1 MENNVVEEKPKKKK
15 SNKNKIEEKKYDK
28 LPSFDELIKVDLTEY
43 ITKRDDADYI
53 NWAKIVELLHLY
65 GAKEVWFEPI
75 QQENGSSLIISN
87 KTFTDSKGGNNSVYE
102 TRIKI
107 KIDDLEF
114 EMQGPVMNG
123 SNPVKDNSMSQQ
135 RLWNSQ
141 TRLFVKG
148 VALRTGLG
156 FKLWSRIELED
167 ENTQKYSNDDI
178 LEVGKRVKEKMTD
191 LMVNNEMSLEDISN
205 KLGFETS
212 SELQHF
218 LSYYSKLNKFEHE
231 IDKIKAEEV
240 KNDKE

>member
-1 MENNVVEEKPKKKK
+1 MEEKENLVEEGIK
-15 SNKNKIEEKKYDK
+15 EEQKVYDK
-28 LPSFDELIKVDLTEY
+28 LPPFDELVKIDLTEY

-53 NWAKIVELLHLY
+53 NWAKVVELLHKY

-75 QQENGSSLIISN
+75 QQPNGSSLIMCN
-87 KTFTDSKGGNNSVYE
+87 KSFTDSKGGTNSVYE

-123 SNPVKDNSMSQQ
+123 ANPVKDNSISQQ

-148 VALRTGLG
+148 VAIHTGLG
-156 FKLWSRIELED
+156 FKLWSRLELED
-167 ENTQKYSNDDI
+167 EEKQKYSNDNI

-191 LMVNNEMSLEDISN
+191 LMVNYEMTLDDLAKELN
-205 KLGFETS
+205 FETS
-212 SELQHF
+212 NDFNYTLGF
-218 LSYYSKLNKFEHE
+218 YGRLNKLEQA
-231 IDKIKAEEV
+231 IDKIKLEQET
-240 KNDKE
+240 KQDDKE

>member
-1 MENNVVEEKPKKKK
+1 M
-15 SNKNKIEEKKYDK
+15 
-28 LPSFDELIKVDLTEY
+28 
-43 ITKRDDADYI
+43 
-53 NWAKIVELLHLY
+53 
-65 GAKEVWFEPI
+65 
-75 QQENGSSLIISN
+75 IISN

-107 KIDDLEF
+107 KIDELEF

-167 ENTQKYSNDDI
+167 ENTQKFSNDDI

-212 SELQHF
+212 SELQHL
-218 LSYYSKLNKFEHE
+218 LSYYSKLNKFEQA
-231 IDKIKAEEV
+231 IDKIKLEEV

>member
-1 MENNVVEEKPKKKK
+1 MKTQDLDIKERKF
-15 SNKNKIEEKKYDK
+15 DK
-28 LPSFDELIKVDLTEY
+28 LPSFDELINVNLDEY

-53 NWAKIVELLHLY
+53 NWAKIVELLHHY
-65 GAKEVWFEPI
+65 GAKEVWFEPV

-87 KTFTDSKGGNNSVYE
+87 KSFTDSKGVSNNVYE

-123 SNPVKDNSMSQQ
+123 ANPVKDNSMSQQ

-141 TRLFVKG
+141 TRLFAKG

-156 FKLWSRIELED
+156 FKLWSRIEVED
-167 ENTQKYSNDDI
+167 EDKLRFSNDDI

-191 LMVNNEMSLEDISN
+191 LMVNNEMTLDDLSS
-205 KLGFETS
+205 KLGFDTS
-212 SELQHF
+212 SDLQHL
-218 LSYYSKLNKFEHE
+218 LSYYSKLNKLEIE
-231 IDKIKAEEV
+231 IDKIKASEV
-240 KNDKE
+240 NDKK

>member
-1 MENNVVEEKPKKKK
+1 MKTQDLDIKERKF
-15 SNKNKIEEKKYDK
+15 DK
-28 LPSFDELIKVDLTEY
+28 LPSFDELINVNLDEY

-53 NWAKIVELLHLY
+53 NWAKIVELLHHY
-65 GAKEVWFEPI
+65 GAKEVWFEPV

-87 KTFTDSKGGNNSVYE
+87 KSFTDSKGVSNNVYE

-123 SNPVKDNSMSQQ
+123 ANPVKDNSMSQQ

-141 TRLFVKG
+141 TRLFAKG

-156 FKLWSRIELED
+156 FKLWSRIEVED
-167 ENTQKYSNDDI
+167 EDKLRFSNDDI

-191 LMVNNEMSLEDISN
+191 LMVNNEMTLDDLSS
-205 KLGFETS
+205 KLGFDTS
-212 SELQHF
+212 SDLQHL
-218 LSYYSKLNKFEHE
+218 LSYYSKLNKLEIE
-231 IDKIKAEEV
+231 IDKIKASIILCS
-240 KNDKE
+240 